1 MLDVVDGRGERALE
15 LRHHAAGHFGRWQAG
30 ILPKRR
36 NHRDADFRKDVDGRA
51 RGGQR
56 ADDEKQQRKHNESVR
71 APQGNAD
78 QGRHEAMAPQSAPR
92 PIAVDAAT
100 YHPRQRQISTV
111 HRNILAFPAHTT
123 HKYVEVLRVVS
134 MAGRSGSG
142 LKVNAKPGERP
153 DREGIEAHGQKARK
167 GESGP
172 KSQPVPEHRR
182 NARCR
187 RYPATAR
194 SSPGSKQ
201 SAAKRSARP
210 SRDCASP
217 PPRRP

>member
-1 MLDVVDGRGERALE
+1 MFFRSVCEIAVTCAFAVRTSAPGLEEQFNDADAGVGVGLDMLDVVDGRGESALE
-15 LRHHAAGHFGRWQAG
+15 LRHHAAGHLGRRQAG
-30 ILPKRR
+30 ILPVRR
-36 NHRDADFRKDVDGRA
+36 NDRDADFRKDVDGRA

-111 HRNILAFPAHTT
+111 QRNILAFPAHTT

-134 MAGRSGSG
+134 MAGRSAQRP
-142 LKVNAKPGERP
+142 KGERQAGRAP
-153 DREGIEAHGQKARK
+153 
-167 GESGP
+167 
-172 KSQPVPEHRR
+172 
-182 NARCR
+182 
-187 RYPATAR
+187 R
-194 SSPGSKQ
+194 S
-201 SAAKRSARP
+201 
-210 SRDCASP
+210 
-217 PPRRP
+217 